1 MYSVYKT
8 EDLFNKLDS
17 CTEKNEKVINFFSTF
32 SYNSIINQ
40 NIAKDNSA
48 FVFKNAKNEDL
59 TKSKIIE
66 ALNKLHPQTLSK
78 SINMIRSITF
88 KTIDELHELVYQCIQ
103 KIKRD
108 NDQMRPLV
116 AALCFEIINTY
127 FITTEG
133 TEIYFRKLLL
143 EEVKREYL
151 LSMNFDN
158 DSWTKDKSEKNMI
171 LIGTLFN
178 GKIITSSIMKD
189 IINDFKKNIMYKENS
204 TPEEYEKIEKS
215 LQILSC
221 LISCIV
227 LNDDSKSIY
236 GDLDLYLENIM
247 LLYEKKTFITKKIRL
262 VTKNSIE
269 ELRKSF

>member
-227 LNDDSKSIY
+227 LNEDSKSIY